1 MHLRLGHHS
10 PRAIRGLLAVAI
22 VLTVIS
28 VPRALGLGPTTL
40 YVDRSNAAC
49 SDTGSGTPTQ
59 PFCTIRAAANKVS
72 AGQTV
77 QVAAGTYSESVNI
90 PASGTSGAP
99 ILYKAAPGATVTI
112 PNQVERL
119 RHLGQELDHGD
130 RVHDH
135 ELERRRNQRPGLV
148 ERDHL
153 QQSRELLGSA
163 SERKSSAQ
171 GSSSETRRT
180 LWSSATRLT
189 TTATRASH

>member
-22 VLTVIS
+22 VLTVVS

-49 SDTGSGTPTQ
+49 SDTGSGAPTQ

-99 ILYKAAPGATVTI
+99 ILFRAATGRHGDDPKSG
-112 PNQVERL
+112 QRL
-119 RHLGQELDHGD
+119 RHLGQELDHGY

-135 ELERRRNQRPGLV
+135 ELERRRDQRPGLV

-153 QQSRELLGSA
+153 QQSRELLGSE
-163 SERKSSAQ
+163 SERKAARGDQ
-171 GSSSETRRT
+171 ARKHDGLAGRRQ
-180 LWSSATRLT
+180 
-189 TTATRASH
+189 HV